1 MRSTRRQARRRSI
14 TAALTLAAVLVAG
27 IAQAGLASPAA
38 AADFPEADWRYHSY
52 DEMVTEIHAAETAYP
67 AIVDVF
73 SIGRS
78 YEGREIWAA
87 KISDNVAVDEAEPE
101 ILFDSLTH
109 AREHLTVE
117 QALYLLEALTTG
129 YGTDGT
135 VTPLVDNREITII
148 FALNPDGGEY
158 DLTGPATGPRGP
170 YRAWRK
176 NRQPNAGSTSVGTDL
191 NRNFEYRWRCCRG
204 SSGTKSSL
212 MYRGSS
218 AFSAPETRAFR
229 DYVNSR
235 VVGGRQ
241 QIVSHITF
249 HTNGQLILWPYG
261 YTKVNVPADMTTL
274 DQRTFVEFG
283 RSQASRNGY
292 AAKQSSD
299 LYITDGDMIDW
310 MYGRHRIFSFT
321 WELFPPERASVWG
334 DHYPP
339 DEQIAGQMAR
349 NRAALLYFL
358 EASWCPYAVLGRA
371 TQIAHCGPFRDDFET
386 NRGWQANPDGTDT
399 AVRGQWQH
407 ANPGSISLGGRLR
420 QLGTAASGQRDLVTG
435 AARGSSASRND
446 VDGGTTTVRSAPITL
461 PAVPGDLTFAWS
473 FGTWYAS
480 TAADSFQAFVEAGDG
495 TRTLVFE
502 RRGAPGGRVASWAT
516 ARVPLTAW
524 GGQSIRIVFAATDG
538 GVDNLVDAGVDDV
551 RVEFR

>member
-1 MRSTRRQARRRSI
+1 MGSTLRQARRRSAS
-14 TAALTLAAVLVAG
+14 AALTLAAVLVAG

-38 AADFPEADWRYHSY
+38 AADFPEADSRYHSF
-52 DEMVTEIHAAETAYP
+52 DEMVTEIHAAEAAYP

-73 SIGRS
+73 SIGQS
-78 YEGREIWAA
+78 YQGREIWAA

-101 ILFDSLTH
+101 VLFDALTH

-117 QALYLLEALTTG
+117 QALYLLETLTTA
-129 YGTDGT
+129 YGTDGVIT
-135 VTPLVDNREITII
+135 NLVDSREITII

-158 DLTGPATGPRGP
+158 DLTGPANGPRGP
-170 YRAWRK
+170 YRGWRK
-176 NRQPNAGSTSVGTDL
+176 NRQPNAGSTAVGTDL
-191 NRNFEYRWRCCRG
+191 NRNFDYRWRCCFG
-204 SSGTKSSL
+204 SSGTKSNL
-212 MYRGSS
+212 MYRGPS

-241 QIVSHITF
+241 QITSHITF

-261 YTKVNVPADMTTL
+261 YTKVNVPVDMTTL
-274 DQRTFVEFG
+274 DHRTFVALG
-283 RSQASRNGY
+283 KGQARRNGY
-292 AAKQSSD
+292 VAKQSSD

-321 WELFPPERASVWG
+321 WELFPPEKATVWG

-349 NRAALLYFL
+349 NRAALLYFID
-358 EASWCPYAVLGRA
+358 ASWCPYSTLGPAA
-371 TQIAHCGPFRDDFET
+371 TKTHCGPLQDDLEI
-386 NRGWQANPDGTDT
+386 NRGWQVNPNGTDT
-399 AVRGQWQH
+399 AVRGQWQLG
-407 ANPGSISLGGRLR
+407 NPSPISLGGRLR
-420 QLGTAASGQRDLVTG
+420 QLGTSKSGRHNLVTG
-435 AARGSSASRND
+435 AAVGGTASRND
-446 VDGGTTTVRSAPITL
+446 VDGGTTTIRSAPITL
-461 PAVPGDLTFAWS
+461 QAVSGDLTFAWS
-473 FGTWYAS
+473 FGTWYRS
-480 TAADSFQAFVEAGDG
+480 TTADAFQAFVEAADG

-502 RRGAPGGRVASWAT
+502 RRGAPGGRAASWAT

-524 GGQSIRIVFAATDG
+524 NGQSIRIVFAATDG
-538 GVDNLVDAGVDDV
+538 GADNLVDAGVDDV

>member
-1 MRSTRRQARRRSI
+1 MS
-14 TAALTLAAVLVAG
+14 AALTLAAVLVAG
-27 IAQAGLASPAA
+27 LAPAGLASPAA
-38 AADFPEADWRYHSY
+38 AADFPDADWRYHSY
-52 DEMVTEIHAAETAYP
+52 AEMVAEIHAAEAAYP
-67 AIVDVF
+67 AIVNVF

-87 KISDNVAVDEAEPE
+87 KISDHVAVDEAEPE
-101 ILFDSLTH
+101 ILFDALTH

-129 YGTDGT
+129 YGTDSAI
-135 VTPLVDNREITII
+135 TPLVDNREITII

-191 NRNFEYRWRCCRG
+191 NRNFDYRWGCCRG
-204 SSGTKSSL
+204 SSGTRSSL
-212 MYRGSS
+212 MYRGPS

-229 DYVNSR
+229 EYVNSR

-261 YTKVNVPADMTTL
+261 YTKVNVPADMTTI

-283 RSQASRNGY
+283 RSQAARNGY
-292 AAKQSSD
+292 VAKQSSD

-321 WELFPPERASVWG
+321 WELFPPEKPNVWG

-349 NRAALLYFL
+349 NRAALLYFI
-358 EASWCPYAVLGRA
+358 EASWCPYATLGRA
-371 TQIAHCGPFRDDFET
+371 MQITHCGPFQDDFEIS
-386 NRGWQANPDGTDT
+386 RGWQVNPDATDT

-407 ANPGSISLGGRLR
+407 GNPASISLGGRLR
-420 QLGTAASGQRDLVTG
+420 QLGTSASGRLHLVTG
-435 AARGSSASRND
+435 AAVAGTASRND
-446 VDGGTTTVRSAPITL
+446 VDGGTTTVRSPHITL

-473 FGTWYAS
+473 FGTWYRS
-480 TAADSFQAFVEAGDG
+480 TTEDSFQAFVEAGDG

-502 RRGAPGGRVASWAT
+502 RRGAPGGRVAAWAT

-551 RVEFR
+551 RVERR

>member
-1 MRSTRRQARRRSI
+1 MRFANRQPRRRSMS
-14 TAALTLAAVLVAG
+14 AVLTLAAVLVTG
-27 IAQAGLASPAA
+27 LAQAGMASPAA
-38 AADFPEADWRYHSY
+38 AADFPAADWRYHSY
-52 DEMVTEIHAAETAYP
+52 DEMVTEIHAAEITYP

-73 SIGRS
+73 SIGQS
-78 YEGREIWAA
+78 YQGREIWAA
-87 KISDNVAVDEAEPE
+87 KVSDNVAIDEAEPE
-101 ILFDSLTH
+101 ILFDALTH

-117 QALYLLEALTTG
+117 QALYLLATLTTG
-129 YGTDGT
+129 YGTDST
-135 VTPLVDNREITII
+135 VTHLVDDREITII

-158 DLTGPATGPRGP
+158 DLTGPANGPRGP
-170 YRAWRK
+170 YRGWRK

-191 NRNFEYRWRCCRG
+191 NRNFDYRWRCCGG

-212 MYRGSS
+212 FYRGSS

-235 VVGGRQ
+235 VVNGRQ

-261 YTKVNVPADMTTL
+261 HTKVNVPADMTTL
-274 DQRTFVEFG
+274 DQRTFVAFG
-283 RSQASRNGY
+283 KGQARRNGY
-292 AAKQSSD
+292 VAKQSSD

-321 WELFPPERASVWG
+321 WELFPPERPTVWG

-339 DEQIAGQMAR
+339 DEEIEGQMAR
-349 NRAALLYFL
+349 NRDALLYFL
-358 EASWCPYAVLGRA
+358 EASWCPYATLGYA
-371 TQIAHCGPFRDDFET
+371 TQITHCGPFQDDFEVS
-386 NRGWQANPDGTDT
+386 RGWQVNPNGTDT
-399 AVRGQWQH
+399 AVRGQWQLG
-407 ANPGSISLGGRLR
+407 NPSNISLGGRLR
-420 QLGTAASGQRDLVTG
+420 QRGTSASGRQNLVTG
-435 AARGSSASRND
+435 AAVGGTASRND
-446 VDGGTTTVRSAPITL
+446 VDGGTTTIRSTPIEL

-480 TAADSFQAFVEAGDG
+480 TAEDAFQAFIEAGDG

-502 RRGAPGGRVASWAT
+502 RRGARGGRVAAWAT
-516 ARVPLTAW
+516 ARVPLSAW
-524 GGQSIRIVFAATDG
+524 GGQTIRIVFAATDG
-538 GVDNLVDAGVDDV
+538 GRDNLVDAGVDDV